1 MQRMMD
7 KHLIYVTCLLL
18 LLPGNKGYEPVL
30 TLLASLTIMEIS
42 MLFSHKWVRYGIL
55 AFFCVCCLIFQPL
68 TFFLPIFLYDLAM
81 EGEWWGYVSLALFF
95 VNQNNFREYW
105 QMGLWW
111 IIAVLS
117 TVLAVRTKQHMV
129 EHKKFIELRDS
140 SVEVQASMKQKNRE
154 LLEKQDYE
162 INLATLTERNRI
174 AREIHDNVGHMLSRC
189 ILQMGALMAV
199 HKNDEAL
206 YEQLSSVN
214 TSLNEAMN
222 NIRESVHDLHD
233 ESVDLKQ
240 SILEATSEIKK
251 NYNLKLDYDIGNQ
264 VPRNIKYCMI
274 AIVKEAMA
282 NIVKHSNATQVS
294 VMMREHPAFYQLAIE
309 DNGDVSNK
317 NSNPGIGLNN
327 MKERVEALDGTI
339 NFNTEQGFK
348 IMVFLKK

>member
-1 MQRMMD
+1 MYDLVIRSLAALE
-7 KHLIYVTCLLL
+7 LIIMINADQVTTSTVAASLCVLSLLEASALADARNEERSQILAWILFASSYIGVAGYLLLTNGDRSPYFPLLLTVLSFISSLLL
-18 LLPGNKGYEPVL
+18 LHLNHANEKMRQELHRTRDDSEELTEVL
-30 TLLASLTIMEIS
+30 REQNRRLLNE
-42 MLFSHKWVRYGIL
+42 
-55 AFFCVCCLIFQPL
+55 Q
-68 TFFLPIFLYDLAM
+68 D
-81 EGEWWGYVSLALFF
+81 
-95 VNQNNFREYW
+95 Q
-105 QMGLWW
+105 
-111 IIAVLS
+111 
-117 TVLAVRTKQHMV
+117 
-129 EHKKFIELRDS
+129 
-140 SVEVQASMKQKNRE
+140 EVH
-154 LLEKQDYE
+154 
-162 INLATLTERNRI
+162 LATLAERNRI

-264 VPRNIKYCMI
+264 VPRNVKYCMI